1 VERSTRAHLV
11 SEHLGDPM
19 RRPIAA
25 VTVALALS
33 VGVTASVL
41 ATTVTS
47 SATGTTGAQA
57 ALERAAAA
65 LAGTPATA
73 RPTTPAH
80 HRTSPTLALRDLF
93 VALPSLDGTDRTKA
107 RGLLGR
113 PTQGANDPNGDG
125 YTVDARS
132 DCSRRICMHW
142 VPTTADA
149 PPGRGW
155 VDTTMEVMKKVWARE
170 IGKLGYRRPVRD
182 GSRGGNQKFDVYLKD
197 VGANGYY
204 GYCAPERTK
213 PGHKWLAS
221 GYCVL
226 DNDFARSQFG
236 TKPMA
241 SLRVTA
247 AHEFF
252 HAVQFAYDY
261 GEDRWLLEASATW
274 MEERVADDVND
285 NRQYLRHGQVA
296 EPAEPLD
303 LFNPSAFDQY
313 GNWVF
318 FEYLSHRFGTD
329 IVRTIWNRSG
339 AFKGAPDLY
348 STQAVRSA
356 LPRKHS
362 WVEVFRAY
370 AAGNTIPGR
379 TYAEGGSW
387 PSASSAATHSLSPT
401 DTRAAGTVS
410 IDHMASKNVVVRPAD
425 TLRDRSWALRVKVD
439 GPRRRTTPAAYVLV
453 HKKSG
458 KVVRKPLPLD
468 RDGDGTSTFRFNRR
482 SVTKATVTLVNAS
495 TRFNCWE
502 QQTTYSCQGVPKQDD
517 RRFAY
522 TVTAFRR

>member
-1 VERSTRAHLV
+1 
-11 SEHLGDPM
+11 M
-19 RRPIAA
+19 RRTFAA
-25 VTVALALS
+25 FAVALTMTVSALAL
-33 VGVTASVL
+33 GPGQATAGEPADPSGL
-41 ATTVTS
+41 TA
-47 SATGTTGAQA
+47 
-57 ALERAAAA
+57 RAAESA
-65 LAGTPATA
+65 LDRATA
-73 RPTTPAH
+73 VLSG
-80 HRTSPTLALRDLF
+80 SPGGGAGGEAGEAGEVSATLALRDLF
-93 VALPSLDGTDRTKA
+93 VALPSLTGADRA
-107 RGLLGR
+107 RAQGLLAR
-113 PTQGANDPNGDG
+113 PTQGADDPNGDG
-125 YTVDARS
+125 YTVDART

-149 PPGRGW
+149 PPGRSW
-155 VDTTMEVMKKVWARE
+155 VDTTMTVMKKVWAHE
-170 IGKLGYRRPVRD
+170 VGKLGYRRPVRD
-182 GSRGGNQKFDVYLKD
+182 GSRGGNEKFDVYLKD
-197 VGANGYY
+197 VGSDGYY

-213 PGHKWLAS
+213 PGHKWVAS

-296 EPAEPLD
+296 EPADPLD

-313 GNWVF
+313 GNWAF
-318 FEYLSHRFGTD
+318 FEYLSRRFGID
-329 IVRTIWNRSG
+329 IVRRIWNRSG
-339 AFKGAPDLY
+339 AFTGAPDLY
-348 STQAVRSA
+348 STQAVRDA
-356 LPRKHS
+356 LPRRTS

-387 PSASSAATHSLSPT
+387 PSAATAAGHTLSP
-401 DTRAAGTVS
+401 DGPRAAGSVN
-410 IDHMASKNVVVRPAD
+410 IDHMASKTVVARPAD
-425 TLRDRSWALRVKVD
+425 TLRSRTWTLRVRVD
-439 GPRRRTTPAAYVLV
+439 GPRRRTMPAAYVVV

-458 KVVRKPLPLD
+458 KIARKPLRLD
-468 RDGDGTSTFRFNRR
+468 RDGDGTRTFRFTRR
-482 SVTKATVTLVNAS
+482 SVTRATVTLVNAS

-502 QQTTYSCQGVPKQDD
+502 QQTTYSCQGVPKHDD
-517 RRFAY
+517 RRFGY
-522 TVTAFRR
+522 TLRVFRR